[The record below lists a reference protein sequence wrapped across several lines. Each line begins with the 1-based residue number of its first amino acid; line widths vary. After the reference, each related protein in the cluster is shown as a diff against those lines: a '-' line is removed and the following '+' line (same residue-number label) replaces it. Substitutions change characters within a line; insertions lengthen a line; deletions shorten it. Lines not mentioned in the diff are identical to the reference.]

1 MINILI
7 RNMGLR
13 RKAYAAMLIMVVLFD
28 DAEADSCD
36 SDEDCTPAL
45 ECSDNTSN
53 YITHHS
59 LGTDTFSLNDV
70 YDINIDDSF
79 TGTSKL

>member
-1 MINILI
+1 
-7 RNMGLR
+7 MGLR

-28 DAEADSCD
+28 DAEACD
-36 SDEDCTPAL
+36 SDDDCTPAWD
-45 ECSDNTSN
+45 CSVNNSN

-59 LGTDTFSLNDV
+59 LGTETFGLNDV